1 MITMGRLPQPARQ
14 KKAITMVAHALL
26 VNHLA
31 RPGHRQPYD
40 ELGADYLTRRQDPEG
55 KAVA

>member
-1 MITMGRLPQPARQ
+1 
-14 KKAITMVAHALL
+14 MVAHALL

-40 ELGADYLTRRQDPEG
+40 ELGADYFTRRQDPERETRRLIARLEALG
-55 KAVA
+55 HQVSLQPAA